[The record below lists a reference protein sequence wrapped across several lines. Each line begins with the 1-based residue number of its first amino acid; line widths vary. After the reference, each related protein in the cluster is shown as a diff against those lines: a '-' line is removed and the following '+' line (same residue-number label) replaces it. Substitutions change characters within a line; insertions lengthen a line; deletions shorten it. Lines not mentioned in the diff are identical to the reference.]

1 MAQAR
6 VQSDWFKRY
15 EQMRRDEWDA
25 MQPDLEK
32 FRATPEEL
40 HAKVKENADELAVI
54 EQAKLMSAEAAK
66 VFLWGQ
72 DIARLAR
79 EGVRFQ
85 FWRYPHIYSK

>member
-15 EQMRRDEWDA
+15 EQQRRDEWDA

-32 FRATPEEL
+32 FRVTAEEL
-40 HAKVKENADELAVI
+40 HAKTKENADELVVI
-54 EQAKLMSAEAAK
+54 EQAKLMPAELAK

-72 DIARLAR
+72 DVARLAR

-85 FWRYPHIYSK
+85 RWRYPQIYSR